1 MRRAQ
6 LNFNT
11 GKSGC
16 VFVSSE
22 SADEADAKL
31 FGFGGG
37 SASAKPSSSTLDKEI
52 IYKMDRSTRGI
63 AVIINNKNFLRS
75 SGMDRYPRN
84 GTDVDRD
91 SLVKLFRMLKFEVK
105 IYNDRTKA
113 EIRTITKEMA
123 TLNHSNYDAFI
134 FSILTH
140 GEEGVIYGTDGT
152 ISIRDLTAEFK
163 YSTSLAGKPKLFFF
177 QACQGKKIN
186 TYHLQAALLVQ
197 GMCCF
202 YVEYSTFELHYKEKQ
217 HEKSSSS
224 ECNLSSWLEIFLGFI
239 FPAT

>member
-1 MRRAQ
+1 M
-6 LNFNT
+6 
-11 GKSGC
+11 
-16 VFVSSE
+16 FVSSE
-22 SADEADAKL
+22 NADEADAKL

-37 SASAKPSSSTLDKEI
+37 SASTKSSSSTLDKEI

-91 SLVKLFRMLKFEVK
+91 CLVKLFKMLKFDVK
-105 IYNDRTKA
+105 IYNDRTRA

-186 TYHLQAALLVQ
+186 TYSVL
-197 GMCCF
+197 
-202 YVEYSTFELHYKEKQ
+202 SFEGRT
-217 HEKSSSS
+217 S
-224 ECNLSSWLEIFLGFI
+224 
-239 FPAT
+239 

>member
-1 MRRAQ
+1 
-6 LNFNT
+6 
-11 GKSGC
+11 
-16 VFVSSE
+16 
-22 SADEADAKL
+22 
-31 FGFGGG
+31 
-37 SASAKPSSSTLDKEI
+37 
-52 IYKMDRSTRGI
+52 MDRSTRGI

-91 SLVKLFRMLKFEVK
+91 SLMKLFRMLKFDVK
-105 IYNDRTKA
+105 VYNDRTKA

-123 TLNHSNYDAFI
+123 TFNHSNYDAFI

-163 YSTSLAGKPKLFFF
+163 YSTSLAGKPKIFFF

-186 TYHLQAALLVQ
+186 TILFA
-197 GMCCF
+197 CRTF
-202 YVEYSTFELHYKEKQ
+202 YTGHVLF
-217 HEKSSSS
+217 
-224 ECNLSSWLEIFLGFI
+224 
-239 FPAT
+239 

>member
-1 MRRAQ
+1 M
-6 LNFNT
+6 
-11 GKSGC
+11 
-16 VFVSSE
+16 FVSSE
-22 SADEADAKL
+22 NADEADARL

-37 SASAKPSSSTLDKEI
+37 SGGAKPSSSTLDREI

-75 SGMDRYPRN
+75 SGMDRFPRN

-91 SLVKLFRMLKFEVK
+91 CLVKLFKMLKFEVK
-105 IYNDRTKA
+105 VYNDRTKA

-163 YSTSLAGKPKLFFF
+163 YSNSLAGKPKLFFF
-177 QACQGKKIN
+177 QACQGKEIN
-186 TYHLQAALLVQ
+186 SYHLQAGLLIQ
-197 GMCCF
+197 DICCF
-202 YVEYSTFELHYKEKQ
+202 DLESSTFELHHKKIQ
-217 HEKSSSS
+217 HD
-224 ECNLSSWLEIFLGFI
+224 
-239 FPAT
+239 

>member
-1 MRRAQ
+1 MEHSSTLTLAI
-6 LNFNT
+6 
-11 GKSGC
+11 
-16 VFVSSE
+16 VSSE
-22 SADEADAKL
+22 NADEADAKL
-31 FGFGGG
+31 FSFGGG
-37 SASAKPSSSTLDKEI
+37 SSSAKPSSSTLDREI

-63 AVIINNKNFLRS
+63 AVIINNKKFLRS

-91 SLVKLFRMLKFEVK
+91 SLMKLFRMLKFDVK
-105 IYNDRTKA
+105 VYNDRTKA

-123 TLNHSNYDAFI
+123 TFNHSNYDAFI

-163 YSTSLAGKPKLFFF
+163 YSTSLAGKPKIFFF

-186 TYHLQAALLVQ
+186 TILFA
-197 GMCCF
+197 CRTF
-202 YVEYSTFELHYKEKQ
+202 YTGHVLF
-217 HEKSSSS
+217 
-224 ECNLSSWLEIFLGFI
+224 
-239 FPAT
+239 

>member
-1 MRRAQ
+1 MFC
-6 LNFNT
+6 LEN
-11 GKSGC
+11 
-16 VFVSSE
+16 
-22 SADEADAKL
+22 ADEADAKL

-37 SASAKPSSSTLDKEI
+37 SASSKSSNTMDKET
-52 IYKMDRSTRGI
+52 IYKMDCSTRGI

-91 SLVKLFRMLKFEVK
+91 SLVKLFKMLKFEVK
-105 IYNDRTKA
+105 VYNDRTKA

-123 TLNHSNYDAFI
+123 TMNHSNYNAFI

-163 YSTSLAGKPKLFFF
+163 YSNSLAGKPKIFLF
-177 QACQGKKIN
+177 QACQGKEIN
-186 TYHLQAALLVQ
+186 IHYRH
-197 GMCCF
+197 
-202 YVEYSTFELHYKEKQ
+202 VELFTGHVLFPFTVYYCIVEEI
-217 HEKSSSS
+217 
-224 ECNLSSWLEIFLGFI
+224 WLPID
-239 FPAT
+239 

>member
-1 MRRAQ
+1 MHRTQ
-6 LNFNT
+6 LNINT

-16 VFVSSE
+16 MFVSSE
-22 SADEADAKL
+22 NADEADAKL
-31 FGFGGG
+31 LFGFGGG
-37 SASAKPSSSTLDKEI
+37 SGSAKPSSSTLDKEI

-152 ISIRDLTAEFK
+152 FSIRDLTSEFK
-163 YSTSLAGKPKLFFF
+163 YSTSLAGKPKIFFF

-186 TYHLQAALLVQ
+186 TISFV
-197 GMCCF
+197 GMTSYTEHILF
-202 YVEYSTFELHYKEKQ
+202 
-217 HEKSSSS
+217 
-224 ECNLSSWLEIFLGFI
+224 
-239 FPAT
+239 

>member
-1 MRRAQ
+1 M
-6 LNFNT
+6 
-11 GKSGC
+11 
-16 VFVSSE
+16 FVYSE
-22 SADEADAKL
+22 NADEADAKL

-37 SASAKPSSSTLDKEI
+37 SGGAKPSSSTLDKEI

-75 SGMDRYPRN
+75 SGMDRFPRN

-91 SLVKLFRMLKFEVK
+91 SLVKLFKMLKFEVK
-105 IYNDRTKA
+105 VYNDRTKA
-113 EIRTITKEMA
+113 EIRTITKEVA

-134 FSILTH
+134 FCILTH

-163 YSTSLAGKPKLFFF
+163 YSISLAGKPKIFFF

-186 TYHLQAALLVQ
+186 SYHL
-197 GMCCF
+197 
-202 YVEYSTFELHYKEKQ
+202 
-217 HEKSSSS
+217 
-224 ECNLSSWLEIFLGFI
+224 
-239 FPAT
+239 

>member
-1 MRRAQ
+1 MHRTQ
-6 LNFNT
+6 LNINT
-11 GKSGC
+11 GKCGC
-16 VFVSSE
+16 VFFSLE

-37 SASAKPSSSTLDKEI
+37 SGSAKPSSSTLDKEI

-91 SLVKLFRMLKFEVK
+91 GLARLFKMLKFDVK
-105 IYNDRTKA
+105 VYNDRTKA
-113 EIRTITKEMA
+113 EIHAITKEMA

-152 ISIRDLTAEFK
+152 FSIRDLTAEFK
-163 YSTSLAGKPKLFFF
+163 YSSSLAGKPKLFFF

-186 TYHLQAALLVQ
+186 PISAMSLCYASLYLNQ
-197 GMCCF
+197 
-202 YVEYSTFELHYKEKQ
+202 YY
-217 HEKSSSS
+217 
-224 ECNLSSWLEIFLGFI
+224 
-239 FPAT
+239 

>member
-1 MRRAQ
+1 M
-6 LNFNT
+6 
-11 GKSGC
+11 
-16 VFVSSE
+16 FVSSE
-22 SADEADAKL
+22 NADEADAKL

-37 SASAKPSSSTLDKEI
+37 SASTKSSSSTLDKEI

-91 SLVKLFRMLKFEVK
+91 CLVKLFKMLKFDVK
-105 IYNDRTKA
+105 IYNDRTRA

-186 TYHLQAALLVQ
+186 TYSVLSFEGRTSYTRRVVLMWNILTSH
-197 GMCCF
+197 MNC
-202 YVEYSTFELHYKEKQ
+202 STKKRKIIKL
-217 HEKSSSS
+217 
-224 ECNLSSWLEIFLGFI
+224 
-239 FPAT
+239 

>member
-1 MRRAQ
+1 M
-6 LNFNT
+6 
-11 GKSGC
+11 
-16 VFVSSE
+16 FVSSE
-22 SADEADAKL
+22 NADADEADAKL
-31 FGFGGG
+31 FGFGSGG
-37 SASAKPSSSTLDKEI
+37 TSTKASSNTLDKEI

-91 SLVKLFRMLKFEVK
+91 SLVKLFKTLKFDVK

-123 TLNHSNYDAFI
+123 TMNHSNYDAFI

-186 TYHLQAALLVQ
+186 TYYHLKAGLVIQ
-197 GMCCF
+197 DMLF
-202 YVEYSTFELHYKEKQ
+202 
-217 HEKSSSS
+217 
-224 ECNLSSWLEIFLGFI
+224 
-239 FPAT
+239 